1 MKFRSPGAQ
10 ALHIALTSGHTLVI
24 PPEGVSVPTH
34 FRREAISQGAEPLGA
49 DVGEATFEPADPA
62 LPLQSNAAVSTE
74 ARKKMI
80 ADALLTMLNGNDEA
94 DFTAAGLPNLG
105 KLKLV
110 AGFNVSRAEA
120 DAVWAE
126 VQAAE
131 ANKSGPTAE

>member
-1 MKFRSPGAQ
+1 MKFRSPGAA

-24 PPEGVSVPTH
+24 PPEGVSVPTQ

-49 DVGEATFEPADPA
+49 DGSEATFEHADPA
-62 LPLQSNAAVSTE
+62 LTLQGSAAVSTE

-105 KLKLV
+105 KLKVV

-131 ANKSGPTAE
+131 AGKPGPTT

>member
-34 FRREAISQGAEPLGA
+34 FRREAISQGAEPLGVDA
-49 DVGEATFEPADPA
+49 GEASSEPADPA
-62 LPLQSNAAVSTE
+62 LPLQGNAAVSTE
-74 ARKKMI
+74 VRKKMI

-105 KLKLV
+105 KLKVV

-131 ANKSGPTAE
+131 AGKPGPTTE

>member
-1 MKFRSPGAQ
+1 
-10 ALHIALTSGHTLVI
+10 
-24 PPEGVSVPTH
+24 
-34 FRREAISQGAEPLGA
+34 
-49 DVGEATFEPADPA
+49 
-62 LPLQSNAAVSTE
+62 
-74 ARKKMI
+74 MI
-80 ADALLTMLNGNDEA
+80 AEALQTMLNGNDEA
-94 DFTAAGLPNLG
+94 DFTAAGLPNLV

>member
-1 MKFRSPGAQ
+1 MKFRSLGAA

-24 PPEGVSVPTH
+24 PPEGVYVPTP
-34 FRREAISQGAEPLGA
+34 FRREAISQGAEPLGV
-49 DVGEATFEPADPA
+49 DVGDASFEPADPA
-62 LPLQSNAAVSTE
+62 SPLQGNAADAAE

-80 ADALLTMLNGNDEA
+80 ADALLTMLNGSDEA

-105 KLKLV
+105 KLKVV

-131 ANKSGPTAE
+131 ASKPGPTTE